1 MTKAE
6 LVRKELRLIVR
17 ELGLLHYNCL
27 NSGLTLAQAHLLSYL
42 KQNGETPFHEL
53 VLQLGID
60 KASLSRMLTNLE
72 AKAFIQ
78 VETSPLDKRMKLIRL
93 LSVGREAIIKGDDE
107 ATAFMNQILD
117 LGNEAASDTITKSFK
132 EFRML
137 ALKKNLI
144 NDKSRIKL
152 EKVPANYQEEAISL
166 ATEVFT
172 SEQQIP
178 ENVIPL
184 KEGVEQMWWCARVGE
199 DIIGVAA
206 AWAEHKQWHW
216 GRFAV
221 DSRLRGLGIGKKLAI
236 FSLHE
241 LFQLDVEKVFI
252 EARDVTVKMLEQ
264 LGCRIEGT
272 PTDFYGEPV
281 TPITI
286 QKSDFISCMSV
297 SNGNQ
302 KGWIDKTQ
310 A

>member
-6 LVRKELRLIVR
+6 SVRKELRLIIR

-42 KQNGETPFHEL
+42 QQNGETPFHEL

-78 VETSPLDKRMKLIRL
+78 VEKSPLDKRMKLIRL
-93 LSVGREAIIKGDDE
+93 LSSGREAIIKGDAE
-107 ATAFMNQILD
+107 SNAFMNQILD
-117 LGNEAASDTITKSFK
+117 LGNKAVSESITKSFR

-144 NDKSRIKL
+144 NDTSRIKL
-152 EKVPANYQEEAISL
+152 EKVPATYRDAAIRL

-172 SEQQIP
+172 SEQHIP
-178 ENVIPL
+178 ENLIPL
-184 KEGVEQMWWCARVGE
+184 QDDMEQMWWCARVGE

-206 AWAEHKQWHW
+206 AWKENHQWHW

-221 DSRLRGLGIGKKLAI
+221 DSRLRGLGIGKNLAT

-241 LFQLDVEKVFI
+241 LFQQDVEKVYM

-264 LGCRIEGT
+264 LGCRVEGT

-286 QKSDFISCMSV
+286 QKCDF
-297 SNGNQ
+297 
-302 KGWIDKTQ
+302 IDKTQ
-310 A
+310 V